1 MKKIIIAAA
10 CALIG
15 FSAFALDVFMC
26 APIQGVVSSFTS
38 KEYTVYQE
46 FGEYFRRL
54 QGRQEH
60 VLNSD
65 GFEVELTEYTA
76 RDVEMG
82 KMKRTYDA
90 VGNILSESYYDA
102 DAKLMWR
109 EVTSY
114 NGDKKTDSCDY
125 NSEGEMKSKVI
136 YKYDGENLADESF
149 YNAKGALTWKI
160 IYKYD
165 ENNRLVKKSMYSAN
179 GYLDEE
185 ESYTYLENGKMDT
198 IVYIDAYQNTVSRE
212 VFRYGTNDQL
222 LEVISYDGDN
232 VVTKRTQFKFDK
244 VGNVIR
250 VSEYEVAQKFGTTVN
265 ELVAQT
271 DYSYKY

>member
-10 CALIG
+10 CAVIG

-82 KMKRTYDA
+82 KMKRTYDS
-90 VGNILSESYYDA
+90 VGNILTQSYYDA

-136 YKYDGENLADESF
+136 YKYDENS
-149 YNAKGALTWKI
+149 
-160 IYKYD
+160 
-165 ENNRLVKKSMYSAN
+165 RLVTKSMYSAN
-179 GYLDEE
+179 GSLDEE
-185 ESYTYLENGKMDT
+185 ESYTYLENGKIDT
-198 IVYIDAYQNTVSRE
+198 IVHIDAYQSTVSRE
-212 VFRYGTNDQL
+212 VFRYGANDQL
-222 LEVISYDGDN
+222 VEVINYNDGN

-250 VSEYEVAQKFGTTVN
+250 VSEYNVSQKFGTTVN
-265 ELVAQT
+265 ELVSQT